1 MASLLRPRVAAC
13 RPISGEHT
21 FGKHNAPR
29 QLVGSYLSPCLSPC
43 LSLCL
48 FPCLSPFSCS
58 FLSPCLT
65 PCLAS
70 PFPTFLSHSQ
80 LFVNHHTLSLLREF
94 SLSLSLF
101 LPPLSP
107 FHTNSFRMPHLDFLH
122 FSFSLTCTHTIAHT
136 LARTCP
142 HADTHKQSRKHA
154 LFLSLFYLLTLSV

>member
-29 QLVGSYLSPCLSPC
+29 QLVGSYLSPYLSPC

-94 SLSLSLF
+94 SLSLSSCHPSHLF
-101 LPPLSP
+101 TPTLSEC
-107 FHTNSFRMPHLDFLH
+107 HTWTFFI
-122 FSFSLTCTHTIAHT
+122 SLSLSRAHT
-136 LARTCP
+136 QLLTRSHARARTQTRTNKAASTRCSC
-142 HADTHKQSRKHA
+142 HS
-154 LFLSLFYLLTLSV
+154 FIC